1 MPSRLTFL
9 AFALGLCLL
18 TPAAAQQPALDPE
31 TKGPCLW
38 RVVVQ
43 TKPHPLLTPAVRGQL
58 RRDILAALEPGIAQ
72 LGTVDVIDLAD
83 LPADKRDPMWQQF
96 IDTGFA
102 ALEASRDL
110 TGVKTHFLRIEY
122 RDGAFHLES
131 RQYDGFTG
139 LVSPFVRRQAA
150 RAPEL
155 LGRTA
160 GLMLDRDFGI
170 AGTAEGVPGKAD
182 EAKVLIRGGELG
194 PVNRFVKAG
203 DIFAV
208 SQVRL
213 TKRDA
218 PPPARTATGKI
229 IAPPPGSTPPPA
241 LSAQLRE
248 YTLLRVL
255 DVSKGGEC
263 RCAVFSRQQTGL
275 PAGGGVAA
283 YRCMKLATVEA
294 PVAVR
299 LASPDGRTHQQTAT
313 LSVLATDDGFTGK
326 TAPRDNLDFRE
337 GLFRSSKPLSNV
349 ACVVVSTGPTT
360 SFRFPVAVTSSDPV
374 TLKFNLDPK
383 AEEKAV
389 FERAVLTL
397 ASRVSEA
404 RNAQT
409 ACFSAVAK
417 LITDKKNAEA
427 LGRARSGYKSADDA
441 EKGLGEELG
450 QLNEQVGKSREA
462 APLLASAAQ
471 HLQALKRTSGQL
483 MESIKQLEAV
493 VARENDPS
501 VAAQQLQGDALV
513 TRIGLLLARG
523 DVDEAIN
530 AYDQLVSL
538 RDNADVKARRDK
550 LKAEWAPKN
559 ADHAKARDYLLKS
572 WPALATV
579 QDLKD
584 SLPQVRNAIDAC
596 KKADD
601 RHAVRKF
608 LTVVSDFA
616 VKLNDLVAP
625 LDANSDADR
634 KSLADAKEVRDVVGK
649 AETELVEFL
658 KKAE

>member
-1 MPSRLTFL
+1 
-9 AFALGLCLL
+9 
-18 TPAAAQQPALDPE
+18 
-31 TKGPCLW
+31 
-38 RVVVQ
+38 
-43 TKPHPLLTPAVRGQL
+43 
-58 RRDILAALEPGIAQ
+58 
-72 LGTVDVIDLAD
+72 
-83 LPADKRDPMWQQF
+83 
-96 IDTGFA
+96 
-102 ALEASRDL
+102 
-110 TGVKTHFLRIEY
+110 
-122 RDGAFHLES
+122 
-131 RQYDGFTG
+131 
-139 LVSPFVRRQAA
+139 
-150 RAPEL
+150 
-155 LGRTA
+155 
-160 GLMLDRDFGI
+160 MLDRDFGI
-170 AGTAEGVPGKAD
+170 VGTAEGVPGKAD

-194 PVNRFVKAG
+194 PVNRFVKVG
-203 DIFAV
+203 DNFAV

-241 LSAQLRE
+241 LSAQLRD

-255 DVSKGGEC
+255 EVSKGGEC
-263 RCAVFSRQQTGL
+263 RCAVLTRWPTAMPQ
-275 PAGGGVAA
+275 GGGVAA
-283 YRCMKLATVEA
+283 YRCMKLATVDA

-349 ACVVVSTGPTT
+349 ACVVVSTGPSS
-360 SFRFPVAVTSSDPV
+360 SFRGPVAVTSSEPV

-397 ASRVSEA
+397 ASRVAEA

-450 QLNEQVGKSREA
+450 QLNEQVSKSRET
-462 APLLASAAQ
+462 APLLASAGQ

-538 RDNADVKARRDK
+538 RSDNADVKARRDK
-550 LKAEWAPKN
+550 LKAEWVPKN

-584 SLPQVRNAIDAC
+584 SLPQMRSAIDVC

-625 LDANSDADR
+625 LDANSGSDRDA
-634 KSLADAKEVRDVVGK
+634 LNYAKEVRDVVGK